1 MRALKRAL
9 LNISYNRLVFFL
21 NGLILAAA
29 RMLLGFAALALFNV
43 HFLTAS
49 WEEVNNVVLY
59 LDNTLEEGEQKKL
72 AALLKNWPEVAE
84 VRLVNP
90 ETAIKEFTQLS
101 AEAKELMSGLPA
113 TIFPPAL
120 DLTIHNMAQDD
131 FKSFI
136 LKLGSTPGLIYLDYG
151 PDIYEDVGK
160 ISGCLRVV
168 ALVAAL
174 IIMLLIMVIAAF
186 TIKVALYQRRREIE
200 VEWLVGAT
208 PAFIKMPF
216 LWEGGIMGLCAGLVA
231 AAVFAAFSLVA
242 PIGEEILA
250 TFLPAIPIKLFD
262 ARLCPLLLLAGPF
275 LALPGTFWGLRRV
288 LK

>member
-9 LNISYNRLVFFL
+9 LNISYNRQVFFL

-29 RMLLGFAALALFNV
+29 LMLLGFAALALFNV

-151 PDIYEDVGK
+151 QNIYEEVGK
-160 ISGCLRVV
+160 ISGFLRVV

-216 LWEGGIMGLCAGLVA
+216 LWEGGIMGLFSGLVA